1 MEEPFYAVIKLKTGE
16 ELVAQVSYATEDGL
30 LTLQD
35 PMVVEPMQ
43 QKKGRQN
50 IEGFVLRDWIYASY
64 DDFFFISLDDV
75 LTMSELDENIKNF
88 YINTIQNKSAP
99 TNIPN
104 DAKIDFGTYGKQY
117 EGARQPLPD
126 LSDKGYLGSVQ
137 AMKQLLE
144 ELYKKS

>member
-35 PMVVEPMQ
+35 PLVVEPMQ
-43 QKKGRQN
+43 QKKGRQQ

-64 DDFFFISLDDV
+64 DDFFFISLEDV
-75 LTMSELDENIKNF
+75 LTMSELDENIKTF
-88 YINTIQNKSAP
+88 YINTIENKSAP
-99 TNIPN
+99 RLHN
-104 DAKIDFGTYGKQY
+104 DAKIDFGTYGGEY

-126 LSDKGYLGSVQ
+126 LSEKGYLGSVE

>member
-64 DDFFFISLDDV
+64 EDFFFISLEDV

-88 YINTIQNKSAP
+88 YVNTVENKATS
-99 TNIPN
+99 NVPN
-104 DAKIDFGTYGKQY
+104 DTKIDFGTYGNEY

-126 LSDKGYLGSVQ
+126 LSEKGYLGSVE

>member
-43 QKKGRQN
+43 QKKGRQQ
-50 IEGFVLRDWIYASY
+50 IEGFILRDWIYASY
-64 DDFFFISLDDV
+64 DDFFFISLEDV

-88 YINTIQNKSAP
+88 YINTVENKSAP
-99 TNIPN
+99 TNIP
-104 DAKIDFGTYGKQY
+104 DDTRIDMGTYGDS
-117 EGARQPLPD
+117 GARQFLPD
-126 LSDKGYLGSVQ
+126 LSEKGYLGSVQ

>member
-64 DDFFFISLDDV
+64 DDFFFISLEDV

-88 YINTIQNKSAP
+88 YINTVENKLAP
-99 TNIPN
+99 TNIPDN
-104 DAKIDFGTYGKQY
+104 TKIDMGTYG
-117 EGARQPLPD
+117 ESGARQPLPD

>member
-35 PMVVEPMQ
+35 PLVVEPMQ
-43 QKKGRQN
+43 QKKGRQQ

-64 DDFFFISLDDV
+64 DDFFFISLEDV
-75 LTMSELDENIKNF
+75 LTMSELDENIKTF
-88 YINTIQNKSAP
+88 YINTIENKSAP
-99 TNIPN
+99 KLSN
-104 DAKIDFGTYGKQY
+104 DTKIDFGTYGEEY

-126 LSDKGYLGSVQ
+126 LSEKGYLGSVE